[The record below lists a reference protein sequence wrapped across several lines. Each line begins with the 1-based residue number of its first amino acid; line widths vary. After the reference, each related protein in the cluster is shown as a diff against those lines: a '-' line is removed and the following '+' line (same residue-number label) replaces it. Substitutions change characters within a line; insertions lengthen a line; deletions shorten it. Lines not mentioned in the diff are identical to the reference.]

1 MKRSGLSFRFFLRQ
15 GGLLLVALLLAACA
29 ATPLQG
35 QPVSAPK
42 NIIILFA
49 DGAAPTQWE
58 FGKYTARHLRNEGFA
73 VTDKVFREGT
83 LGLLSTHPLNSFV
96 TDSAAG
102 ASAMST
108 GHKVNNYSIAMTP
121 DGARPTT
128 LMQAARASG
137 RRIGMV
143 TTATVYDAS
152 PAAFSVNA
160 PNRGESQAIVD
171 QYLQLGPDVL
181 LGGGTDYF
189 LPATAGG
196 KRKDNLDVIAA
207 FASRGWQ
214 VVRDTA
220 ALNAATGGRLL
231 GLFSNEDLDLELDR
245 DAAKEPS
252 TAEMTA
258 AAIKALE
265 RDNPH
270 GFVLFVENENTD
282 SAGHL
287 NDAAALMRAL
297 WAFDQAVQVALDFQR
312 HSPDTLV
319 IVAAD
324 HETGGL
330 SPTYA
335 QRDLSSMS
343 GKNRFNTDIPRLKML
358 DGITLSIAGMIEKL
372 GKQLTAEKLDALLAR
387 HYPGFTLDADLREA
401 ILKGRPLER
410 NFPNVVASAL
420 SRMVSRQTGVYWGTG
435 GHTTEPV
442 AIGAIGPGA
451 PLFHG
456 YQDNTTFAKSL
467 QRLLGDR

>member
-29 ATPLQG
+29 GPSLQG
-35 QPVSAPK
+35 PQVSAPK

-49 DGAAPTQWE
+49 DGTAPTQWE

-73 VTDKVFREGT
+73 VTDRVFREGT
-83 LGLLSTHPLNSFV
+83 LGLLSTHSLNSFV

-108 GHKVNNYSIAMTP
+108 GHKVNNYAISMTP
-121 DGARPTT
+121 DGARSIT

-160 PNRGESQAIVD
+160 PNRRESQAIVD

-181 LGGGTDYF
+181 LGGGADYF
-189 LPATAGG
+189 LPAKAGG
-196 KRKDNLDVIAA
+196 KRKDNLDVIAV

-220 ALNAATGGRLL
+220 ALNAATVGRLL

-297 WAFDQAVQVALDFQR
+297 WAFDKAVQVALDFQR
-312 HSPDTLV
+312 RSPDTLV

-372 GKQLTAEKLDALLAR
+372 GKQATAEKLDALLAQ

-451 PLFHG
+451 VLFHG
-456 YQDNTTFAKSL
+456 YQDNTEFAQHL
-467 QRLLGDR
+467 QRLLGGR

>member
-1 MKRSGLSFRFFLRQ
+1 MERAAGSSGRFFRWIV
-15 GGLLLVALLLAACA
+15 LLPAVLLLAACA
-29 ATPLQG
+29 GTPL
-35 QPVSAPK
+35 PASPTAAPK

-73 VTDKVFREGT
+73 VTDAVFRNGT

-96 TDSAAG
+96 TDSAAA

-108 GHKVNNYSIAMTP
+108 AHKVNNYAIAMTP
-121 DGARPTT
+121 DGVAQTT
-128 LMQAARASG
+128 LMQVARASG

-160 PNRGESQAIVD
+160 PDRGASQAIVD
-171 QYLQLGPDVL
+171 RYLQLGPDVL
-181 LGGGTDYF
+181 LGGGADYF
-189 LPATAGG
+189 LPAGAGG
-196 KRKDNLDVIAA
+196 KRRDGVDVMAA
-207 FASRGWQ
+207 FAARGWQ

-220 ALNAATGGRLL
+220 ALNAATGRRLL
-231 GLFSNEDLDLELDR
+231 GLFASGDLDFELGR

-297 WAFDQAVQVALDFQR
+297 WAFDKAVQVALDFQR
-312 HSPDTLV
+312 RSPDTLV

-343 GKNRFNTDIPRLKML
+343 GNNRFNTDIPRLQML
-358 DGITLSIAGMIEKL
+358 DGITLSIAGMLEKL
-372 GKQLTAEKLDALLAR
+372 GRQPTAEKLDALLAQ

-456 YQDNTTFAKSL
+456 YQDNTAFALSL
-467 QRLLGDR
+467 RRVLGGR

>member
-29 ATPLQG
+29 GTPLQG
-35 QPVSAPK
+35 PPVSAPK

-121 DGARPTT
+121 DGARLTT

-152 PAAFSVNA
+152 PAAFSVNM
-160 PNRGESQAIVD
+160 PNRRESQAIVD

-189 LPATAGG
+189 LPAKAGG

-312 HSPDTLV
+312 RSPDTLV

-343 GKNRFNTDIPRLKML
+343 GKNRFNSDIPRLKML

-372 GKQLTAEKLDALLAR
+372 GKQPTAEKLDALLVR

-451 PLFHG
+451 VLFHG
-456 YQDNTTFAKSL
+456 YQDNTEFAQHL
-467 QRLLGDR
+467 QRLLGGR